1 MTGKT
6 FTQEEVNQIVRE
18 RLAQEKEKAAA
29 ALKERE
35 AEWKAQAEKDTE
47 AIRRELDG
55 MKAEKQ
61 TRAVIDA
68 LEKAGAADP
77 AEMAE
82 LLATRFKTGEDGA
95 ITMNGADGKPVP
107 VEEGVKQFIAAH
119 PWAKKPPVIRGGFVP
134 KNGGPVMAD
143 SSLRSAFDL

>member
-1 MTGKT
+1 MTEKT

-77 AEMAE
+77 AEMAK
-82 LLATRFKTGEDGA
+82 LLAPRFKTGADGA
-95 ITMNGADGKPVP
+95 ITMDGEDGKPAP
-107 VEEGVKQFIAAH
+107 IEKGVKQFMEAH
-119 PWAKKPPVIRGGFVP
+119 PWAKGAPKIRGLYVP
-134 KNGGPVMAD
+134 KDGGAVTAD